1 MITPAA
7 KSATRAIFEAVNDAL
22 FIFDLDGR
30 PVECNPASQQLF
42 GYTLEEFLQLH
53 TDQLIHPGSRP
64 AFATFGDDVR
74 AGRDFRA
81 RGQLVRKDGSLF
93 HADVRGQAFTHKGR
107 PHALAIVRDVS
118 EEVAATHLLE
128 QRVEERTRELAM
140 LSAVSQSMVSMLKLE
155 PLLDV
160 ILDRLKDVIGYQL
173 ASISILE
180 HEKELLL
187 LAVRGTGMPKLGTR
201 FPLSE
206 HSNTWEVLK
215 NREPSSVPDLNADTL
230 LAQRMRENLAAQNLT
245 GLGSWMSAP
254 LVIRDQSIGLLAL
267 AHPEVNYYNP
277 ARVDLAMAFA
287 NQAAV
292 AIENARLF
300 AAEQRR
306 AEQFRV
312 IHEVGKRVTSIL
324 SLDQLLVEKAR
335 TIRESFGYHH
345 VHIGMVEGERVV
357 FKTRNAA
364 QPEDE
369 IFQCCEEVTPIVGR
383 EGISGWV
390 AGTGEALIVP
400 DVMKDVRFIPSK
412 NDQTRSETA
421 IPIKIKGQVIGVIDV
436 ESDRVD
442 GFDESDLVVLQSLA
456 DQVAVAIENAR
467 LYEQAQH
474 LAALE
479 ERQKLARELHDS
491 VSQAL
496 YGIVLGARTARTLLD
511 RDSPKSAEPMD
522 YIISLAE
529 AGLAEMRALIF
540 ELRPESLQT
549 EGLVAALGKLI
560 NALGARYQLRVQLEA
575 GAEPDV
581 SMEVKESLYR
591 ITQEAMNNIAKHA
604 RAQSVRVTLK
614 SDVDELSLDISDD
627 GAGFDTSRQ
636 FPGHLGLHT
645 MRERAEKAGGTF
657 ALDSAPNTGTRIRVR
672 IPLSAR

>member
-1 MITPAA
+1 MSPMEFIRLQEELQKRNAELAA
-7 KSATRAIFEAVNDAL
+7 LNAAL
-22 FIFDLDGR
+22 RESEGR
-30 PVECNPASQQLF
+30 
-42 GYTLEEFLQLH
+42 
-53 TDQLIHPGSRP
+53 
-64 AFATFGDDVR
+64 
-74 AGRDFRA
+74 
-81 RGQLVRKDGSLF
+81 
-93 HADVRGQAFTHKGR
+93 
-107 PHALAIVRDVS
+107 
-118 EEVAATHLLE
+118 LE
-128 QRVEERTRELAM
+128 QRVEERTRELAT
-140 LSAVSQSMVSMLKLE
+140 LLRVSHNITTTLE
-155 PLLDV
+155 LELLLGL
-160 ILDRLKDVIGYQL
+160 ILDQLKEVLDYQL

-180 HEKELLL
+180 NENELLL
-187 LAVRGTGMPKLGTR
+187 LAARGDGMPQPDTR
-201 FPLSE
+201 FPLHE
-206 HSNTWEVLK
+206 HSNTWEVLRR
-215 NREPSSVPDLNADTL
+215 REPTSVPDLNADTP
-230 LAQRMRENLAAQNLT
+230 LAQRMRDNLSAQNLT

-267 AHPEVNYYNP
+267 AHPDVNYYNP
-277 ARVDLAMAFA
+277 ARVELAMAFA

-312 IHEVGKRVTSIL
+312 ITEVGKRVTSIL
-324 SLDQLLVEKAR
+324 SLDQLLVETAR

-369 IFQCCEEVTPIVGR
+369 VFQCCEDVTPIVGR

-390 AGTGEALIVP
+390 AGTGESLIVP

-412 NDQTRSETA
+412 NDRTRSETA

-511 RDSPKSAEPMD
+511 RDAPKAAEPMD
-522 YIISLAE
+522 YILSLAE

-549 EGLVAALGKLI
+549 EGLVAALGKLT
-560 NALGARYQLRVQLEA
+560 NALGARYQLKVQLEA
-575 GAEPDV
+575 GDEPDV
-581 SMEVKESLYR
+581 PIEAKESLYR
-591 ITQEAMNNIAKHA
+591 ITQEALNNIAKHA
-604 RAQSVRVTLK
+604 RAQRVEVMLRTET
-614 SDVDELSLDISDD
+614 DALSLEISDD

-657 ALDSAPNTGTRIRVR
+657 ALDSAPNAGTRIQVR

>member
-1 MITPAA
+1 MISVNPHEEPGMSPMEFIRLQEELQKRNAELAA
-7 KSATRAIFEAVNDAL
+7 LNAAL
-22 FIFDLDGR
+22 RESEGR
-30 PVECNPASQQLF
+30 
-42 GYTLEEFLQLH
+42 
-53 TDQLIHPGSRP
+53 
-64 AFATFGDDVR
+64 
-74 AGRDFRA
+74 
-81 RGQLVRKDGSLF
+81 
-93 HADVRGQAFTHKGR
+93 
-107 PHALAIVRDVS
+107 
-118 EEVAATHLLE
+118 LE
-128 QRVEERTRELAM
+128 QRVEERMRELST
-140 LSAVSQSMVSMLKLE
+140 LLRVSHNITTTLELE
-155 PLLDV
+155 PLLGL
-160 ILDRLKDVIGYQL
+160 ILDQLKEVVDYQL

-180 HEKELLL
+180 NENELLL
-187 LAVRGTGMPKLGTR
+187 LAARGHGMPQPDTR
-201 FPLSE
+201 FPLHE
-206 HSNTWEVLK
+206 HSNTWKVLRK
-215 NREPSSVPDLNADTL
+215 REPTSVPDLNADTP
-230 LAQRMRENLAAQNLT
+230 LAKRMRDNLSAQNLT
-245 GLGSWMSAP
+245 GLSSWMSAP

-277 ARVDLAMAFA
+277 ARVELAMAFA

-324 SLDQLLVEKAR
+324 SLEQLLVETAR

-357 FKTRNAA
+357 FKTRNAT

-369 IFQCCEEVTPIVGR
+369 VFHCCEDVTPIVGK

-390 AGTGEALIVP
+390 AGTGESLIVP

-412 NDQTRSETA
+412 NDRTRSETA
-421 IPIKIKGQVIGVIDV
+421 IPIKIKEQVIGVIDV
-436 ESDRVD
+436 ESDQVN

-511 RDSPKSAEPMD
+511 RDAPKAAEPMD
-522 YIISLAE
+522 YILSLAE

-549 EGLVAALGKLI
+549 EGLVAALGKLT
-560 NALGARYQLRVQLEA
+560 NAVGARYQLKVQLEA
-575 GAEPDV
+575 GDEPDV
-581 SMEVKESLYR
+581 PIEAKESLYR
-591 ITQEAMNNIAKHA
+591 ITQEALNNIAKHA
-604 RAQSVRVTLK
+604 RAQGVNVSLRVE
-614 SDVDELSLDISDD
+614 SGELMLTISDD

-657 ALDSAPNTGTRIRVR
+657 ALDSAPNAGTHIRVR